1 MNTDTAVLTPI
12 AETTLA
18 PRRVAFRTTGSAH
31 GSITRLAS
39 PSDIGELIK
48 PFVFLDHAVVVP
60 TGKPMFGMHPH
71 SGLATLTTVLSGG
84 ISYADTTGKSGE
96 LPAGGLEWMKAGNGV
111 WHDGNVLPGEAVRL
125 FQLWVALPPSQENS
139 PAESQY
145 IAPAEVQRDGPVRVI
160 IGRHG
165 SATSDIR
172 APEGINYFH
181 VRTER
186 GRDVALCAACRTQR
200 LVAGHRQG
208 PPERIRADRGR
219 GTRRVRGIRR
229 GAHRVACRATR
240 RRSSSA
246 PRSSIP
252 IRWCSATTRCIR
264 TQTRLRRARPR
275 FAASV
280 AIWPRSAAPGKRGH
294 WWNVCPPS
302 KWIPVTVYKSR

>member
-96 LPAGGLEWMKAGNGV
+96 LHAGGLEWMKAGNGV

-145 IAPAEVQRDGPVRVI
+145 ISPAEVQRDGSVRVI

-181 VRTER
+181 VELKAGETWRYVPPAGHNVSWLAIDKGRLNASEPIEAGELAVFEESDVAPIELHAEQATSFVIGSAIKHPYPLVLGYYSVHTNADALAQGEAEIR
-186 GRDVALCAACRTQR
+186 RIGRDLATQ
-200 LVAGHRQG
+200 
-208 PPERIRADRGR
+208 
-219 GTRRVRGIRR
+219 
-229 GAHRVACRATR
+229 
-240 RRSSSA
+240 
-246 PRSSIP
+246 
-252 IRWCSATTRCIR
+252 
-264 TQTRLRRARPR
+264 RRAR
-275 FAASV
+275 
-280 AIWPRSAAPGKRGH
+280 
-294 WWNVCPPS
+294 
-302 KWIPVTVYKSR
+302 